1 MAYFT
6 TLLKGEPHEP
16 KTAICVHH
24 SYNKNHRGKIVFNIF
39 SFEVFKE
46 DKQRNAKPVKW
57 SEEAVRVQLGAHLY
71 SYGID
76 SSEKY

>member
-1 MAYFT
+1 MKYFT
-6 TLLKGEPHEP
+6 TLMKGEPHEP

-24 SYNKNHRGKIVFNIF
+24 SYDLDTKVFNIF

-76 SSEKY
+76 NSEKY